1 MERTAKRG
9 GIIRLSNFNR
19 DTYSFAI
26 FNGVI
31 KLKHVIYLTIRDAIF
46 QVYYL
51 SRRKSWFSNL
61 YPRLRYLS
69 AVMAENGG

>member
-1 MERTAKRG
+1 MERTTKRG
-9 GIIRLSNFNR
+9 GIRLSNDNR

-31 KLKHVIYLTIRDAIF
+31 KSKHVIYLTIRDAIF

-51 SRRKSWFSNL
+51 SCRKSWFQIS
-61 YPRLRYLS
+61 PPFTLS
-69 AVMAENGG
+69 LSRGG

>member
-1 MERTAKRG
+1 MERTTKRG
-9 GIIRLSNFNR
+9 GIIRLSNVNG

-51 SRRKSWFSNL
+51 SRLKSWFQIS
-61 YPRLRYLS
+61 PPFTLS
-69 AVMAENGG
+69 LSRDG